1 MVDILKLRV
10 HILAIPI
17 LISSCASPP
26 DEIARAYVSPLQ
38 YQNYDCEQI
47 SIEKANVERQVNDLY
62 SNLKSKAETDQSQ
75 MGLGVILLWP
85 LLFTLEGG
93 DGVAANEYSL
103 MKGQYKALQTASVQK
118 KCSFQF
124 PSTLS
129 DTIK

>member
-1 MVDILKLRV
+1 
-10 HILAIPI
+10 
-17 LISSCASPP
+17 
-26 DEIARAYVSPLQ
+26 
-38 YQNYDCEQI
+38 
-47 SIEKANVERQVNDLY
+47 
-62 SNLKSKAETDQSQ
+62 

-118 KCSFQF
+118 KCGFQF